1 MKKLVNESKCPNCNS
16 LLEKIE
22 EGHSIIIKCPNCD
35 YSIVGDASPEW
46 YDDDTLYSIYF
57 STYNKSSVDNMK
69 FIAKKLQKSIIK
81 IKDLISS
88 DKILYKKGEA
98 WELKETIKELDTN
111 KIKYEIEPPLKYQ
124 LN

>member
-1 MKKLVNESKCPNCNS
+1 
-16 LLEKIE
+16 
-22 EGHSIIIKCPNCD
+22 
-35 YSIVGDASPEW
+35 
-46 YDDDTLYSIYF
+46 
-57 STYNKSSVDNMK
+57 MK

-98 WELKETIKELDTN
+98 WELKETIEELDTN